1 MPNMDG
7 LELLKIICVDGVM
20 LVLLVLMV
28 IVEVKKEN
36 IIVVV

>member
-1 MPNMDG
+1 MFNMDG